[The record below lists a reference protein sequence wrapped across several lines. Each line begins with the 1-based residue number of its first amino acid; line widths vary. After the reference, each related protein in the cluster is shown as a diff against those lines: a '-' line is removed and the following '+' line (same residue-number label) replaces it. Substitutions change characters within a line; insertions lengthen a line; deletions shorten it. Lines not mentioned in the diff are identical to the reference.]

1 VNSRVKNGLKVLK
14 TNGQWQRFSTENIL
28 DASEDNSFEEC
39 SLIETVQNGWQQIEM
54 VLLVLMKVII
64 PSKK

>member
-1 VNSRVKNGLKVLK
+1 VKVKSLK

-54 VLLVLMKVII
+54 VLLVLM
-64 PSKK
+64 SRNNTFKKK